1 MGWAWNAE
9 AATQQLP
16 GPAAEYP
23 TQADVVGKENAALRR
38 DRAYSGIMTHRQTA
52 IAASPYAGAE
62 RILPGF
68 QFADAYKVEAP
79 RGLDA
84 IEATRL
90 AFAHGPLWIR
100 GLMGLRNRLGRLV
113 GLRPAPA
120 SGFPVVSQAADEVV
134 LGFNDKH
141 LDFRIVVAV
150 AGGFATVTTIVR
162 WHNAWGRAYLAA
174 IMPFHRA
181 IAARMIEGVA

>member
-1 MGWAWNAE
+1 
-9 AATQQLP
+9 
-16 GPAAEYP
+16 
-23 TQADVVGKENAALRR
+23 
-38 DRAYSGIMTHRQTA
+38 MTHRQNA
-52 IAASPYAGAE
+52 IAAAPYAGAE
-62 RILPGF
+62 RILPGY

-113 GLRPAPA
+113 RLKPAPA
-120 SGFPVVSQAADEVV
+120 SGFPVVRQAPDEVV
-134 LGFNDKH
+134 LGFDDRH

-150 AGGFATVTTIVR
+150 GGGFATVTTIVR
-162 WHNAWGRAYLAA
+162 CHNAWGRAYLAA

>member
-1 MGWAWNAE
+1 M
-9 AATQQLP
+9 
-16 GPAAEYP
+16 
-23 TQADVVGKENAALRR
+23 
-38 DRAYSGIMTHRQTA
+38 IHRQTA
-52 IAASPYAGAE
+52 IAASPCADAE
-62 RILPGF
+62 HILPGF
-68 QFADAYKVEAP
+68 QFADAYKVAAP

-100 GLMGLRNRLGRLV
+100 TLMGLRNRLGRLV

>member
-1 MGWAWNAE
+1 MTRPNAI
-9 AATQQLP
+9 
-16 GPAAEYP
+16 PA
-23 TQADVVGKENAALRR
+23 V
-38 DRAYSGIMTHRQTA
+38 
-52 IAASPYAGAE
+52 PYADAE
-62 RILPGF
+62 RILPGH
-68 QFADAYKVEAP
+68 QFSDAYKVPAP
-79 RGLDA
+79 RGVDA

-90 AFAHGPLWIR
+90 AFVHGPLWIR
-100 GLMGLRNRLGRLV
+100 TLLGLRNRLGRMV

-120 SGFPVVSQAADEVV
+120 SGFPVIRQSPTEVV
-134 LGFNDKH
+134 LGFDDKH

-174 IMPFHRA
+174 IMPFHRL